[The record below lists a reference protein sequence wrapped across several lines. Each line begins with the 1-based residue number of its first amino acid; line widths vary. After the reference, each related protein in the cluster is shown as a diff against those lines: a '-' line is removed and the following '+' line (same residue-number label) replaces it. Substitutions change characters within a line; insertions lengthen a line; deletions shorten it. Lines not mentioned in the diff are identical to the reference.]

1 MKYQAADLYNDLEY
15 APPSTL
21 RETAPGLSVALA
33 ATAAAAYL
41 SDHYGAPLTLMA
53 LLVGLALN
61 FLGSDER
68 LVAGLAFA
76 SRTLLRVGIVL
87 VGVRVTLS
95 QIASLGPSALLVT
108 MAIIAATIGIA
119 VLVARRLKLGAPF
132 GVLAG
137 GAVAI
142 CGASAAMAF
151 ASLLGERRVSSAQL
165 TLTLVGISA
174 ASALAMFL
182 YPIIAHHSGLHDSQA
197 GYMLGASI
205 HDVAQALGAGYA
217 FSAAAG
223 QTATIVKLTRV
234 ALLAPALAVVAIF
247 FPPEAEAEAE
257 AEAGKRP
264 PILPWF
270 VIGFFVLAVVNS
282 TGVIPAP
289 VASGAQQLA
298 AACLACA
305 VAATG
310 IRSPMATLMKTGG
323 KPLIVIAAASLTA
336 LLLAFAFAF
345 EFVAG

>member
-15 APPSTL
+15 APRSTW
-21 RETAPGLSVALA
+21 REHVPGLAVALA

-61 FLGSDER
+61 FLGSHER
-68 LVAGLAFA
+68 LLPGLAFA

-87 VGVRVTLS
+87 VGVRVTLA
-95 QIASLGPSALLVT
+95 QIASLGPSALVAT
-108 MAIIAATIGIA
+108 MAIIAATMGMG
-119 VLVARRLKLGAPF
+119 VLVARRMKLGGPF

-151 ASLLGERRVSSAQL
+151 ASLLGERRVSNAQL

-174 ASALAMFL
+174 ASAFAMFF
-182 YPIIAHHSGLHDSQA
+182 YPIIAHHTGLHDQQA
-197 GYMLGASI
+197 GFMLGASI

-247 FPPEAEAEAE
+247 FPPD

-270 VIGFFVLAVVNS
+270 VIGFFVLAMVNS
-282 TGVIPAP
+282 TGIIPKP
-289 VASGAQQLA
+289 VASSTEQLA
-298 AACLACA
+298 GGCLACA

-323 KPLIVIAAASLTA
+323 KPLIVIGAASLTA
-336 LLLAFAFAF
+336 LLLAFAFAL
-345 EFVAG
+345 EFVKG

>member
-21 RETAPGLSVALA
+21 REMAPGLAVALA

-61 FLGSDER
+61 FLGSDDR

-87 VGVRVTLS
+87 VGVRVTLA
-95 QIASLGPSALLVT
+95 QIASLGPSALLAT
-108 MAIIAATIGIA
+108 MAIITATMGMA
-119 VLVARRLKLGAPF
+119 VIVARRMKLGGPF

-151 ASLLGERRVSSAQL
+151 ASLLGERRINNAQL

-174 ASALAMFL
+174 ASALAMFF
-182 YPIIAHHSGLHDSQA
+182 YPIIAHHSGLHDAQA

-234 ALLAPALAVVAIF
+234 ALLAPALAVVALF
-247 FPPEAEAEAE
+247 FPPD

-270 VIGFFVLAVVNS
+270 VTGFFVLAMVNS
-282 TGVIPAP
+282 IGVIPP
-289 VASGAQQLA
+289 MVATAAQQVA
-298 AACLACA
+298 AGCLACA

-345 EFVAG
+345 EFVKG

>member
-1 MKYQAADLYNDLEY
+1 MNYQAADLYNDLEY

-21 RETAPGLSVALA
+21 RETAPGLAVALA

-95 QIASLGPSALLVT
+95 QIASLGPSALLAT
-108 MAIIAATIGIA
+108 MAIIAATMGIA
-119 VLVARRLKLGAPF
+119 VLVARRLKLGGPF

-151 ASLLGERRVSSAQL
+151 ASLLGERRVSAAQL

-182 YPIIAHHSGLHDSQA
+182 YPIIAHHSGLSDSQA

-247 FPPEAEAEAE
+247 FPPEADAD
-257 AEAGKRP
+257 AGKRP

-270 VIGFFVLAVVNS
+270 VIGFFVLAMVNS
-282 TGVIPAP
+282 TGAIPAP

-298 AACLACA
+298 AACLACG

-336 LLLAFAFAF
+336 LLLAFGFAY
-345 EFVAG
+345 EFVRG